1 MELVPPYAK
10 KHVFKQ
16 HSGKIFLPVLKYDES
31 QEKYS
36 SKSCPYVRIHAF
48 YSGVELIP
56 LSGTSSKN
64 LAKSKSGTCS
74 TIYWNLSFW
83 PLESI
88 FNINWL
94 NFKWKLISRKR
105 NIILKASKYAI
116 FVRSRGGTC
125 STTFARRK
133 SGTYSTRSKG
143 GTCFTTLKSTF
154 LV

>member
-1 MELVPPYAK
+1 MQKNMFSDHILV
-10 KHVFKQ
+10 
-16 HSGKIFLPVLKYDES
+16 
-31 QEKYS
+31 KYS
-36 SKSCPYVRIHAF
+36 F
-48 YSGVELIP
+48 L
-56 LSGTSSKN
+56 
-64 LAKSKSGTCS
+64 
-74 TIYWNLSFW
+74 YWNLMKVKKNTHQNHALMSELIFFRVEWNSFHSVEQVPKILLKVKVEHVPQSIEICLW
-83 PLESI
+83 PLDSI

-154 LV
+154 IV